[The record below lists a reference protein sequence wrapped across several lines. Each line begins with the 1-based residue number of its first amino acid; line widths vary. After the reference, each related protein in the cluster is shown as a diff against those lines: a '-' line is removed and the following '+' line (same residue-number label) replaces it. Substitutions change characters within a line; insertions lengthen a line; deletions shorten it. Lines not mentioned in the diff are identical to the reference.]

1 MERGRG
7 SQVIPLR
14 NFFFSCYWL
23 FPFTSGKVTW
33 AMSNVKSHDG
43 LSISL
48 CHLSENECSE
58 KVSENFK
65 MIKLFIVKDLL
76 SVIIFGG
83 INYSSVN
90 IFVTWQKI
98 RHLLPTKFLRII
110 FLKEFIE
117 INANYDMMI
126 TNAKLMN
133 KFCI

>member
-1 MERGRG
+1 M
-7 SQVIPLR
+7 IPLR

-65 MIKLFIVKDLL
+65 MIKLFIVKNLL

-90 IFVTWQKI
+90 IFVTWQKNSSPFTDKVFTDN
-98 RHLLPTKFLRII
+98 LSERIYRN
-110 FLKEFIE
+110 KC
-117 INANYDMMI
+117 
-126 TNAKLMN
+126 KLWHDDN
-133 KFCI
+133 KCKTYE